1 MPITIKELFPSDPIS
16 EALEKI
22 NFNFDQLILAGGGPP
37 GPSGPLGPQG
47 IPGPQGDRGD
57 HWFVGASAFGQTAD
71 HDGGSLEIA
80 DHFLDDLGEVYE
92 YYDSAGITGWTAT
105 NVNLKGPTGDI
116 GPTGGNVDFG
126 VFTGHTGNAQSSDG
140 FYPDPTNT
148 TQSSETDFLIPTQMY
163 KNSIFVGD
171 VGWAYNYLKDF
182 GGYNDI
188 DQAEVPKLSLIQ
200 KEVNI
205 DGLNGL
211 AFGAYGALSGST
223 SSGNP
228 EGGVGS
234 TTTANDF
241 VYFGLGKPFAGSD
254 GGTPVYQREFRIKS
268 FTQNIRI
275 EAGGNL
281 AKESQVA
288 RIELASSGL
297 SWINNKNGQ
306 RFLGNNSFTQNIM
319 SDIADVP
326 GFNDMEAKI
335 IEFNSIPGIRSYAV
349 GDVNSENEEGA
360 LILQNRGGSIPSG
373 FNMND
378 HGYGNVIIGPTS
390 TGSLPIAV
398 QSQQGLAIV
407 RPITGTTG
415 NNDASIRFFHEDN
428 LNASGMSNVLGGI
441 RAGRDEFSYT
451 GGDAG
456 TISYI
461 QIGSGTPTNA
471 GGTATQVFSD
481 VISGKIGINNH
492 PGWSNDLENVSTP
505 WFPIH
510 FNLVAYPETGEN
522 GYSYPTSPA
531 SGVAGTTGINRW
543 IFGIDSTGNT
553 AAGLDLTSSGIGF
566 AYSEKHRSVP
576 NMEDFETR
584 SLIMQS
590 YYSSALGQGEE
601 KFNGQLNPH
610 VYFQIGEGLIESPVG
625 GANKPGNLGLGFYP
639 YDNDSESIM
648 AYDKLSIDG
657 GLTIGSSNRYHN
669 QYSDRQLKGILVEG
683 RISQGSYDPQLY
695 TSVFDSTGSSAI
707 ANQIGI
713 VSAKSVW
720 GRSFISREGVD
731 SNIPQ
736 FSLPDLRTG
745 MIQDTNGQGN
755 LVVPDHADVMD
766 PSTGPTGGYVKA
778 ARFSRKSS
786 EGVNGNVFKPAFV
799 AEKAFVLSPVADGS
813 YRDNDDIYTLQ
824 DLADRGYAMDATYTG
839 RNNSV
844 VVYKKVFFEIPTES
858 SNTMIDLSSAAT
870 FGHWSGATGAQWVP
884 GTQPIYLTGKK
895 EDGTYYS
902 LLEDQF
908 RFVLQPGAYNGQIL
922 NLMIFNV
929 AEENARMHTQ
939 LASGAALEN
948 LARIHP
954 EQSLGATRFP
964 LNSNSSTP
972 SGIFNTVLFDD
983 IVMARDYVTPS
994 VTSNEWNNN
1003 AWNSTLDLSLPW
1015 PVPGGG
1021 VRDNNT
1027 GERVFA
1033 EAFALNSAASG
1044 WSQKGTF
1051 IFGTGFRNIQF
1062 IWVNDPEDDFNQN
1075 FEKARGYWIET
1086 GRQILAPRS
1095 LTRYTSS
1102 EATQQETEG
1111 GSPVKTADSSPLI
1124 PG

>member
-47 IPGPQGDRGD
+47 VPGPQGDRGD

-80 DHFLDDLGEVYE
+80 DHFLDDVGEVYE
-92 YYDSAGITGWTAT
+92 YFDSAGITGWTAT

-126 VFTGHTGNAQSSDG
+126 VFAGHTGNAQSTDG
-140 FYPDPTNT
+140 FYPDPSNT
-148 TQSSETDFLIPTQMY
+148 IQSSETDFLIPTQMY

-182 GGYNDI
+182 GGYNSI
-188 DQAEVPKLSLIQ
+188 DQDEVPKLSLIQ

-211 AFGAYGALSGST
+211 AFGAYGALPGST
-223 SSGNP
+223 SIGNP

-241 VYFGLGKPFAGSD
+241 VYFGLGKPFAGAD
-254 GGTPVYQREFRIKS
+254 NGTPVYQREFRIKS

-306 RFLGNNSFTQNIM
+306 RFLGNNTFTQNIM
-319 SDIADVP
+319 SDITDVP

-335 IEFNSIPGIRSYAV
+335 IEFNSIPGLRTDAV

-378 HGYGNVIIGPTS
+378 HGYGNVIIGPTT

-428 LNASGMSNVLGGI
+428 LNTSGMSNVLGGI

-461 QIGSGTPTNA
+461 QIGSGTPTDV
-471 GGTATQVFSD
+471 GGTATQVFDD
-481 VISGKIGINNH
+481 VIGGKIGINNH

-510 FNLVAYPETGEN
+510 LNLVSYPETGEN

-553 AAGLDLTSSGIGF
+553 AAGLNLTSSGIGF
-566 AYSEKHRSVP
+566 AYSESHRSVP
-576 NMEDFETR
+576 NNEDYETR

-590 YYSSALGQGEE
+590 YYSSALDQGEE

-610 VYFQIGEGLIESPVG
+610 VYFQIGEGSNKDPIG

-639 YDNDSESIM
+639 HDNDSKSIM

-657 GLTIGSSNRYHN
+657 GLTIGSSDNYHN
-669 QYSDRQLKGILVEG
+669 QNSDRQLKGILVEG
-683 RISQGSYDPQLY
+683 RISQGSYDPQLF
-695 TSVFDSTGSSAI
+695 TSIFDSTGSSAI

-713 VSAKSVW
+713 ISAKSIW
-720 GRSFISREGVD
+720 GRSFISREDVNSD
-731 SNIPQ
+731 IPQ

-745 MIQDTNGQGN
+745 MIQDIVGEGN
-755 LVVPDHADVMD
+755 LVVPDHADAMD
-766 PSTGPTGGYVKA
+766 PSMGPTGGYVKT

-786 EGVNGNVFKPAFV
+786 EGKNGEVFKPAFV
-799 AEKAFVLSPVADGS
+799 AEKAFVLSPMATGN
-813 YRDNDDIYTLQ
+813 YPDNPDIYTLQ
-824 DLADRGYAMDATYTG
+824 DLANRGYAMDAQYLGTG
-839 RNNSV
+839 NAV
-844 VVYKKVFFEIPTES
+844 VPYKKVFFEIPTES
-858 SNTMIDLSSAAT
+858 SNTMIDLSNDAT
-870 FGHWSGATGAQWVP
+870 FGHWNTGGNWVSGT
-884 GTQPIYLTGKK
+884 TSLYLTGKK
-895 EDGTYYS
+895 RDGNYYP
-902 LLEDQF
+902 LLPDQF
-908 RFVLQPGAYNGQIL
+908 RFVLQPGSYNGQIL

-929 AEENARMHTQ
+929 NGENSRMHTQ
-939 LASGAALEN
+939 IQSGGALKN
-948 LARIHP
+948 LSRIHP
-954 EQSLGATRFP
+954 EQSLPATRFA
-964 LNSNSSTP
+964 LSSNSSTTT
-972 SGIFNTVLFDD
+972 SGTFNRVLYDD
-983 IVMARDYVTPS
+983 IVMARDYVTPAPL
-994 VTSNEWNNN
+994 SNEWNNN
-1003 AWNSTLDLSLPW
+1003 AWNSALDKSLPW
-1015 PVPGGG
+1015 PLPGGG
-1021 VRDNNT
+1021 VTENQGGD
-1027 GERVFA
+1027 RVVA
-1033 EAFALNSAASG
+1033 ESIATNDAVSG
-1044 WSQKGTF
+1044 WSPKGTF
-1051 IFGTGFRNIQF
+1051 IFGSGFRNIQF
-1062 IWVNDPEDDFNQN
+1062 IWVNDPETAANPN
-1075 FEKARGYWIET
+1075 YTIAKGYWIET

-1095 LTRYTSS
+1095 LTQYSPTAPAQES
-1102 EATQQETEG
+1102 EI
-1111 GSPVKTADSSPLI
+1111 GSPVGTKGLPS
-1124 PG
+1124 G